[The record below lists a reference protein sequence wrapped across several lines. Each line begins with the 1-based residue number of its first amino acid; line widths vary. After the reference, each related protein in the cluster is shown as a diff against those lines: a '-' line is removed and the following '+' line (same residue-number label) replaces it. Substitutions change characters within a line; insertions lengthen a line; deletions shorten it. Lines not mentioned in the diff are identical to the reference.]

1 MPESSTENPTP
12 SPTESG
18 RRVVIVGGG
27 LAGLAAASALASR
40 GMRVTVLES
49 RPRLGGR
56 ASSIVDRDT
65 GETIDNCQHVAMG
78 CCTSFRQF
86 CEETG
91 CSDLFETQKELYFVG
106 PPGQAKV
113 VRFAASSL
121 PAPLHLASS
130 FLKMPWFTLGE
141 KRQIASGLR
150 ALAKDRTKT
159 DRSFQEWLDGQR
171 QSETV
176 QRRFWHLVLV
186 SALSESLDRISF
198 HHARK
203 VFVDGFLASREGWE
217 VSIPTVPLDDVYETR
232 IAASLRKHGA
242 DTRVKSGVR
251 RLIMSDERV
260 TGVEL
265 RDGSTVAGDE
275 FVLAVPQYL
284 VKSMLPD
291 ELADHAD
298 VAALDRL
305 ETAPI
310 ASMHLWYD
318 QPLTDLPHA
327 TFVDRLSQ
335 WMFNRTVLS
344 SASPQPNLSP
354 RPPGGEVAVSA
365 AGEGQNDEGCRL
377 QVVISAAHDLS
388 AMSEQ
393 EVIAKVDS
401 ELREVWPDNREA
413 RLLNG
418 RMITEHRAVF
428 SPLPGVDELRPVQQS
443 PISNLQF
450 AGDWTRTGWPATME
464 GAVRSGYLA
473 AENVLRRG
481 GFSES
486 IVAAELSSARLYR
499 WLFS

>member
-1 MPESSTENPTP
+1 MPASALEKSTP
-12 SPTESG
+12 SSTESG
-18 RRVVIVGGG
+18 RHVVITGGG
-27 LAGLAAASALASR
+27 LAGLAAASVLASR
-40 GMRVTVLES
+40 GILVTVLES

-56 ASSIVDRDT
+56 ASSIIDRDT

-78 CCTSFRQF
+78 CCTSFRHF

-91 CSDLFETQKELYFVG
+91 CSDLFETQKELHFVG
-106 PPGQAKV
+106 PPVVGSPGQAKV
-113 VRFAASSL
+113 VRFAASRL

-130 FLKMPWFTLGE
+130 FLRMPWFSLGE
-141 KRQIASGLR
+141 KRQIAFGLR
-150 ALAKDRTKT
+150 ALAKDRSKT

-171 QSETV
+171 QSATV

-198 HHARK
+198 HHAKK

-232 IAASLRKHGA
+232 IAAGLRKHGA
-242 DTRVKSGVR
+242 DIRVKSGVR
-251 RLIMSDERV
+251 RLMVRDGRV
-260 TGVEL
+260 SGVEL
-265 RDGSTVAGDE
+265 RDGSEVVGDE

-291 ELADHAD
+291 VLIEHPD

-310 ASMHLWYD
+310 ASVHLWYD
-318 QPLTDLPHA
+318 QPLTALPHA

-344 SASPQPNLSP
+344 GLSKP
-354 RPPGGEVAVSA
+354 SKSTVPSVQRDD
-365 AGEGQNDEGCRL
+365 GEGSRL
-377 QVVISAAHDLS
+377 QVVISAAHDLTG
-388 AMSEQ
+388 MTEQ
-393 EVIAKVDS
+393 EVVTKVDA
-401 ELREVWPDNREA
+401 ELREVWPGHHEA

-428 SPLPGVDELRPVQQS
+428 SPLPGVDEIRPVQQS

-473 AENVLRRG
+473 AENVLQRYG
-481 GFSES
+481 VSES
-486 IVAAELSSARLYR
+486 VVPPELPEAWFYR
-499 WLFS
+499 ILFS